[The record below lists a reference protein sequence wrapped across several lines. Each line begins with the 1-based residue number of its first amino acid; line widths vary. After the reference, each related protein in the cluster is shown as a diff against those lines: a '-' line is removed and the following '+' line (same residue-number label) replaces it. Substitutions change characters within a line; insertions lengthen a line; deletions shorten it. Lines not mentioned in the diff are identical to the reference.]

1 MKRVTGYFIF
11 VICVFLILPAAGEAT
26 LSGTDLLKVT
36 FFNIHQGDSILIQTP
51 DSKVILI
58 DGGPRSTP
66 YSRFDGGK
74 EVVVPFLRKHGID
87 EIDMIVATHP
97 DYDHIG
103 GLIAVL
109 KSQVQV
115 KTVMVTGISHTSKTY
130 KYFLQAVKDKNIS
143 LAVPEKGEVLKWGDK
158 VSAQVIAP
166 QVPPARRLHRNL
178 NNNSI
183 VIRMVYG
190 DISFLFTG
198 DCEHEEEGEIL
209 SSGARVKATIYKV
222 SHHGSRTGSGQDFYF
237 LIDPEVV
244 VISAGKRN
252 KFDHPHWEPIKLFR
266 ETGARI
272 YRTDYSGTITIT
284 TDGKDYERSYSY

>member
-1 MKRVTGYFIF
+1 MRRSIRYFIF
-11 VICVFLILPAAGEAT
+11 AGFALFSLPAGGEAT
-26 LSGTDLLKVT
+26 LSGPDILKVT
-36 FFNIHQGDSILIQTP
+36 FFNVRQGDAILIQTP
-51 DSKVILI
+51 DNKVILI
-58 DGGPRSTP
+58 DGGPRTTP
-66 YSRFDGGK
+66 YSSFDGGK
-74 EVVVPFLRKHGID
+74 DVIVPFLRKHQIKK
-87 EIDMIVATHP
+87 IDMIVATHP

-115 KTVMVTGISHTSKTY
+115 KSVMVTGISHTSKTY
-130 KYFLQAVKDKNIS
+130 EYFLQAVKDKNVP
-143 LAVPEKGEVLKWGDK
+143 LTVPEKGEVLKWGDK

-166 QVPPARRLHRNL
+166 QVPPSQRLHRNL

-222 SHHGSRTGSGQDFYF
+222 SHHGSRTGSGKNFYF
-237 LIDPEVV
+237 LINPEVV

-266 ETGARI
+266 QTGARI
-272 YRTDYSGTITIT
+272 YRTDYSGTITIA
-284 TDGKDYERSYSY
+284 TDGKTYEKIFY

>member
-1 MKRVTGYFIF
+1 MRKVTRYFIF
-11 VICVFLILPAAGEAT
+11 AVFALFSLPVGGETT
-26 LSGTDLLKVT
+26 LSRPDLLKVT
-36 FFNIHQGDSILIQTP
+36 FFNVRQGDAILIQTP
-51 DSKVILI
+51 DNKVILI
-58 DGGPRSTP
+58 DGGPRTTP
-66 YSRFDGGK
+66 YSSFDGGK
-74 EVVVPFLRKHGID
+74 DVIVPFLRKHGI
-87 EIDMIVATHP
+87 EKIDMIVATHP

-115 KTVMVTGISHTSKTY
+115 EKIMVTGIPHTSKTHEL
-130 KYFLQAVKDKNIS
+130 FLQAIKDRNIP
-143 LAVPEKGEVLKWGDK
+143 LTVPEKGEILNWGDK

-166 QVPPARRLHRNL
+166 QVPPSRRLHRNL

-183 VIRMVYG
+183 VIRMVYD

-198 DCEHEEEGEIL
+198 DCEHEQEGEIL
-209 SSGARVKATIYKV
+209 PSGVRVKSTIYKV
-222 SHHGSRTGSGQDFYF
+222 SHHGSRTGSGADFYY
-237 LIDPEVV
+237 LIDPEAV

-272 YRTDYSGTITIT
+272 YRTDYSGTITIA
-284 TDGKDYERSYSY
+284 TDGKTYERIFY